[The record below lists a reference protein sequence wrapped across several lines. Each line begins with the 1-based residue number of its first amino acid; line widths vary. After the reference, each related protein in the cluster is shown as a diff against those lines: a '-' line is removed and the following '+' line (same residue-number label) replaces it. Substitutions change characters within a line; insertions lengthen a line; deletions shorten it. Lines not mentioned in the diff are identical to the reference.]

1 MRLPERVAL
10 ITGGA
15 RGIGKAIARRF
26 AQEGARVAIDD
37 VDAEGGVLAAAEIR
51 AAGGE
56 ACFFQADVSEADQVQ
71 NLIEATVAHYG
82 GLDILVNNAV
92 CSAQHTLLND
102 WQPVMEVTLKGAWL
116 CSQAAVPAMQR
127 AGRGS
132 IINISSVNALLGLGE
147 QHLYSA
153 AKGGLV
159 SLTRSLAVRHGPE
172 GIRVNCICPGS
183 IQTESW
189 EPIREVN
196 PQVWEQ
202 IVRWYPL
209 GRLGRPED
217 IAHAALFLASEE
229 ASFVTG
235 AVFVIDGG
243 LTAGLRQWEV

>member
-1 MRLPERVAL
+1 M
-10 ITGGA
+10 
-15 RGIGKAIARRF
+15 ARRF
-26 AQEGARVAIDD
+26 AEEGARVVLDD
-37 VDAEGGVLAAAEIR
+37 VDEVNGPATAAEIR

-56 ACFFQADVSEADQVQ
+56 AVFLRADVSRADEVQ
-71 NLIEATVAHYG
+71 GLIEATVAQYG

-92 CSAQHTLLND
+92 CAAEHTMLNH
-102 WQPVMEVTLKGAWL
+102 WQPILEIALKGAWL
-116 CSQAAVPAMQR
+116 CSQAAVPVMQA
-127 AGRGS
+127 AGGGC

-153 AKGGLV
+153 AKAGLIG
-159 SLTRSLAVRHGPE
+159 LTRSFAVRYGPDQ
-172 GIRVNCICPGS
+172 IRVNCICPGS
-183 IQTESW
+183 IQTEIW
-189 EPIREVN
+189 EPILAAN

-217 IAHAALFLASEE
+217 IANAALFLASDE

-243 LTAGLRQWEV
+243 LTAGLKEWRYDAAEE